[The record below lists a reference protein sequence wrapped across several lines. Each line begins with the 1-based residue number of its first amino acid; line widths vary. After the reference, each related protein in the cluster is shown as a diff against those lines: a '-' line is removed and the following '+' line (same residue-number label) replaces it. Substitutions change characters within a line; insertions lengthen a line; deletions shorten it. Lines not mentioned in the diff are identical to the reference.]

1 MLNIT
6 SYVLYNLSNLLF
18 ILLIPDSFAKLFL
31 SNYSVA
37 SGIFIFL
44 AFNYFSKKPI
54 FSDKLIII
62 TSVISI
68 FLLEFFDFNIQL
80 IWLFTFLVIY
90 SDYFFSQRKNHLIN
104 FIFKLLLLLSSLFL
118 YDNYFSGFVVLKIK
132 IVIIILTLIYYNF
145 FCKRYDVNFLKIQFP
160 IIYTFLNSLIYFSSL
175 YLIAILIPENFLKIS
190 YISFQILIGI
200 QLKLFDLEIRNFKI
214 KHKIINIMFGA
225 FSILYLIFLG
235 IFTQLYLIIIFYIFI
250 FLSLN
255 FIKKKYV

>member
-90 SDYFFSQRKNHLIN
+90 SDYFFSQRKNYLIN
-104 FIFKLLLLLSSLFL
+104 FFFKLLLFVSSLLL
-118 YDNYFSGFVVLKIK
+118 YDDYLSGFVVLKIK
-132 IVIIILTLIYYNF
+132 ITIIILTLIYYDF
-145 FCKRYDVNFLKIQFP
+145 FCKKYEVIFLRIKFP
-160 IIYTFLNSLIYFSSL
+160 ITYTFLNSLIYFSSL
-175 YLIAILIPENFLKIS
+175 YILTILIPNNFLKIT
-190 YISFQILIGI
+190 YISFQILIGM
-200 QLKLFDLEIRNFKI
+200 QLKLFDLEVRNFKI
-214 KHKIINIMFGA
+214 KHKNINRIFGF
-225 FSILYLIFLG
+225 FSILYLFFLS
-235 IFTQLYLIIIFYIFI
+235 IFTELYLISIFYILVF
-250 FLSLN
+250 FSLN
-255 FIKKKYV
+255 FLKKKYI